1 MANSAKRQR
10 RLWDTYTF
18 PGFRPQH
25 TVRGGRAAAV
35 AYSLIQTCVFHDIEP
50 FAYLADILKRLPSH
64 QINRVSELLPFN
76 WKKAQSEIKTA

>member
-35 AYSLIQTCVFHDIEP
+35 AYSLIQTCVFHDIERCYLL
-50 FAYLADILKRLPSH
+50 AYLCRKP
-64 QINRVSELLPFN
+64 
-76 WKKAQSEIKTA
+76 